1 MGLKPRGRTLVGV
14 MMDPDLLEWIR
25 NEAEVRRIPVSQV
38 VRDMVLKEAR
48 ASGTLMEKT
57 V

>member
-1 MGLKPRGRTLVGV
+1 